1 MKKRFTLMLLAAL
14 VAVTSFAQPAKRQP
28 LSMQQTTE
36 LQRTPSIKPF
46 QAVAQPQTGKVAALK
61 AKKAPKKAGIGDIS
75 WPLEAMMCSMAFKA
89 NSNGELELSQAP
101 YAASMV
107 TLNLV
112 DATTISIVGMIEGA
126 DVPVNATVDLLSA
139 SFEIAAGQTM
149 METDYGPIVLSNAEN
164 PEAPLT
170 GQLNADGSIS
180 INEVWVC
187 VIGGE
192 GTYAGYTYTDYF
204 STLTIAEPNATMTM
218 WTVADET
225 NPATQSTFDVYVM
238 QDTQT
243 YVTTVF
249 NFGDYGTGL
258 DINMKEDNV
267 FQVQEQP
274 LFYGGSS
281 YGYINFS
288 GLTADYYLE
297 TVTGEGSK
305 NILQFSG
312 QWCIYAGT
320 SIYGL
325 YNETSITLNDETAV
339 FEFPVIEDV
348 AAMPA
353 DPSVI
358 KINPYNATNGY
369 GYIVVDVPN
378 VDVEG
383 NLLKESKLFYI
394 IYGQKDGEIT
404 QLSYPASLYQNLDED
419 ISVIPYT
426 LNDDYDFAMSGGYKV
441 VYLNFDF
448 DYDTMGVQSVYTGGD
463 ASNQTEIIWYVPE
476 EIDAKEAQWVAAEQG
491 YENAEEVT
499 DIVISPDDGIT
510 GLFAQA
516 DGKNQPKFYNTKGEA
531 VRMYAGNTLTIS
543 SPDYPIAKIELLLGS
558 RVDIELASDE
568 GEFSVEETTATW
580 EGEANEVVFT
590 VPTGLTPA
598 GQAYIEGIN
607 VYYLAEEAEPEL
619 IVLPE
624 GAEVE
629 EYMFRATTTY
639 TEDVVDDETGEP
651 TGETQEVTE
660 EVERHVFVAFV
671 DDQVYIQGLS
681 EACPEAWV
689 VGTMTDNV
697 LTIPAAEYLGVYQDI
712 DWNTFTINEYNVFNN
727 EVTFAF
733 DAVKNE
739 FTASAFSTLAEL
751 EGSYYDLEEYSDVVL
766 TKMNDIAATP
776 ADPEITTVNLDVNK
790 TNYPV
795 VKFDIPTVDT
805 DGNDLLAS
813 KLCYIFWVETA
824 DGQFQYTCD
833 PSDYTKIEESMTE
846 IPLTFSDDWDIY
858 SDRLYVYAEDFTAWQ
873 KIGIQSVYY
882 GGDERHE
889 SNVSWMDL
897 APYWEAVGI
906 DEIAA
911 ETAKSVKYFDLQG
924 RQTTADAKGVVIRV
938 ARMADGS
945 TKTTKMLRK

>member
-1 MKKRFTLMLLAAL
+1 MLLAAL

-89 NSNGELELSQAP
+89 NSNGELEPSQAP

-358 KINPYNATNGY
+358 KINPYKASNGY
-369 GYIVVDVPN
+369 GSIVLDVPN

-404 QLSYPASLYQNLDED
+404 QLSYPADLYQNLEED

-426 LNDDYDFAMSGGYKV
+426 LNDNYDFAMSGGYKV

-448 DYDTMGVQSVYTGGD
+448 DYDTMGVQSVYTGGE

-499 DIVISPDDGIT
+499 NISISEEDGIS
-510 GLFAQA
+510 GVFAQA
-516 DGKNQPKFYNTKGEA
+516 EGTNTPKFYNTKGEA

-543 SPDYPIAKIELLLGS
+543 SSEYPIEKIEVTLGS
-558 RVDIELASDE
+558 RVDFELASEE
-568 GEFSVEETTATW
+568 GELNYDEEAGIATW
-580 EGEANEVVFT
+580 EGEANEVVFD
-590 VPTGLTPA
+590 VPQGLTPA
-598 GQAYIEGIN
+598 GQAYIVAIS
-607 VYYLAEEAEPEL
+607 VYYAMPQLVLEL
-619 IVLPE
+619 IELPD
-624 GAEVE
+624 GATVD
-629 EYMFRATTTY
+629 EYKFVATVSY
-639 TEDVVDDETGEP
+639 EQPVYDEETGEE
-651 TGETQEVTE
+651 TGETEIVTE
-660 EVERHVFVAFV
+660 EVERPVFVAFV

-681 EACPEAWV
+681 EVCPDGWA

-697 LTIPAAEYLGVYQDI
+697 LTIPVEYLGEYEYI
-712 DWNTFTINEYNVFNN
+712 DWEAMAMYTYDMAIDKVVINYDPEK
-727 EVTFAF
+727 
-733 DAVKNE
+733 DE
-739 FTASAFSTLAEL
+739 FTTSSLTVSA
-751 EGSYYDLEEYSDVVL
+751 YYGGESLGAYEEYADVVI
-766 TKMNDIAATP
+766 TKINDVAATP
-776 ADPEITTVNLDVNK
+776 ADPYFTGWNLDVNA
-790 TNYPV
+790 TNYPNV
-795 VKFDIPTVDT
+795 RYEIPTVDT
-805 DGNDLLAS
+805 EGNAILTS
-813 KLCYIFWVETA
+813 KLAYIFWVETEE
-824 DGQFQYTCD
+824 GQSQYTCVAGVYEYLD
-833 PSDYTKIEESMTE
+833 EDLTE
-846 IPLTFSDDWDIY
+846 IPSTFADNYDIY
-858 SDRLYVYAEDFTAWQ
+858 PNKLYVYTDAEDFTAWK

-882 GGDERHE
+882 GGGERHE
-889 SNVSWMDL
+889 SNIVWEDL
-897 APYWEAVGI
+897 TEYWEAVGI
-906 DEIAA
+906 EDITAA
-911 ETAKSVKYFDLQG
+911 DAKSVKFYDLQG